1 MNNNKKV
8 FLLVDAVK
16 SVLFILAMI
25 AGLVI
30 SFLLFL
36 RPTVSENEKRE
47 LAKFP
52 EYSADALI
60 SGSYFRDIDTWFSDT
75 FPFREQLI
83 SAYTS
88 IQSFYGVNTTQIHGN
103 VDEGDDIPDVPKKP
117 ADKDETSDS
126 TSSSA
131 TSSWDIPDLK
141 EPEDAAET
149 LGGILL
155 VGDTAYEYYN
165 FNTKL
170 ADRYSAAINAA
181 SNILSEAT
189 VYDMVV
195 PTSISITLPDNLK
208 STVKSSDQ
216 RKAIDYLYGSMGDK
230 VKCVDIYDS
239 LLSHRNQ
246 YIFFR
251 TDHHWTQLGAYYAY
265 ERFAEV
271 KGVAPFL
278 LGNSEIVN
286 YEGFLGSFYAGTNK
300 NAKMEKNPDDVMTIK
315 AYKDAHMNVYR
326 KDGSLLYSDYPIIQN
341 VSNYNASNKYASA
354 FIAGDNPFTTIV
366 NNEVTDGSSCVVVK
380 ESFGNAFVPLLVP
393 HYQNIYVVD
402 YRYYQGSLKQLVA
415 DNAVQDIIFVNN
427 ISATRSSMLIG
438 NLEQLIAR

>member
-1 MNNNKKV
+1 MNNNRKI
-8 FLLVDAVK
+8 FHLADAIK

-52 EYSADALI
+52 EYSAEALV

-88 IQSFYGVNTTQIHGN
+88 IQSFYGVNTTQIHGT
-103 VDEGDDIPDVPKKP
+103 VDEGDDIPEVPKKP
-117 ADKDETSDS
+117 ANNESS
-126 TSSSA
+126 NATSSTA
-131 TSSWDIPDLK
+131 PSWDIPNLK

-155 VGDTAYEYYN
+155 VGDTGYEYYN

-170 ADRYSAAINAA
+170 ADRYSAAISAA
-181 SNILSEAT
+181 ANMMGEAN

-208 STVKSSDQ
+208 NTVKSSDQ
-216 RKAIDYLYGSMGDK
+216 RKAIDYLYGSMGAN
-230 VKCVDIYDS
+230 VKCVDIYDT

-246 YIFFR
+246 YIYFR

-265 ERFAEV
+265 ERFAEA

-278 LGNSEIVN
+278 LGNSELVT

-315 AYKDAHMNVYR
+315 AYKNATMNVYR
-326 KDGSLLYSDYPIIQN
+326 KDGSLLYGNYPIIQN
-341 VSNYNASNKYASA
+341 VANYNASNKYASA

-366 NNEVTDGSSCVVVK
+366 NNDLSDGSSCVVVK

-415 DNAVQDIIFVNN
+415 DKGVQDVIFVNN